1 MSRGPEVLI
10 IIHAQRRVFDT
21 GYYESLNAPNMEL
34 IADDTVTSVKG
45 DKVYTKGGRELRADV
60 IALATGFKVRD
71 CESGIHFRLR
81 QRGSSCPALWL
92 KPTIRCPSD
101 LFSVTDLFPLKI
113 YNSEGVSLQD
123 LLNKTK
129 VKTYQST
136 LISGFEN
143 FFWLMGPK

>member
-1 MSRGPEVLI
+1 MSRGAEVLI

-71 CESGIHFRLR
+71 CESEDPLQTEAARLEL
-81 QRGSSCPALWL
+81 PA
-92 KPTIRCPSD
+92 
-101 LFSVTDLFPLKI
+101 SVVEAHRSVP
-113 YNSEGVSLQD
+113 V
-123 LLNKTK
+123 
-129 VKTYQST
+129 
-136 LISGFEN
+136 
-143 FFWLMGPK
+143 